1 MAPTIEA
8 RVGGRIG
15 RYVVVVVC
23 RRVMARFVG
32 IGRKDRNC
40 GWTSYRGTLELECT
54 LPHIAAIFVPGYT
67 TPASRAVADI
77 HQRAFGK
84 IENKLGLW
92 VGRPAKRNAG
102 IGLAHYGE
110 CGAST
115 HGKRHGSRKHSY
127 QSAHASPLAILYLGT
142 RSAQFHQTL
151 QPEDEFARLVYA
163 REIGID

>member
-15 RYVVVVVC
+15 RYVVVVC

-92 VGRPAKRNAG
+92 VGRPKKRNAG

-115 HGKRHGSRKHSY
+115 HGKRHGS
-127 QSAHASPLAILYLGT
+127 
-142 RSAQFHQTL
+142 
-151 QPEDEFARLVYA
+151 
-163 REIGID
+163 